1 MYALFLLWHPVYAT
15 KCNTHVYN
23 EFSFGGYVFYIFA
36 LSVLYNGEFEHDF
49 HSHDCNRKRV
59 HPIKLLF
66 SQTFILLDGYYNV
79 SMVQKKGHFDRWNIH
94 VIILMM

>member
-1 MYALFLLWHPVYAT
+1 MHYFCYGIQFMPRSVIHMYIMNLALVDMFFT
-15 KCNTHVYN
+15 
-23 EFSFGGYVFYIFA
+23 YIFA

-79 SMVQKKGHFDRWNIH
+79 SMVQKKRSF
-94 VIILMM
+94 

>member
-1 MYALFLLWHPVYAT
+1 MPHSVIHMYIMNLALVDMF
-15 KCNTHVYN
+15 
-23 EFSFGGYVFYIFA
+23 FYIFA

-66 SQTFILLDGYYNV
+66 SQTFILRWILQCLNGTWNLK
-79 SMVQKKGHFDRWNIH
+79 KKGHFDRWNIH

>member
-1 MYALFLLWHPVYAT
+1 MPRSVIHMYIMNLALVDMF
-15 KCNTHVYN
+15 
-23 EFSFGGYVFYIFA
+23 FYIFA

>member
-1 MYALFLLWHPVYAT
+1 MHYFCYGIQFMPRRVIHMYIMNLALVDMF
-15 KCNTHVYN
+15 
-23 EFSFGGYVFYIFA
+23 FYIFA

-49 HSHDCNRKRV
+49 HSHDCDRKRV

-79 SMVQKKGHFDRWNIH
+79 SMVQKK
-94 VIILMM
+94 VILTDGTYM

>member
-1 MYALFLLWHPVYAT
+1 MPRSVIHMYIMNLALVDMF
-15 KCNTHVYN
+15 
-23 EFSFGGYVFYIFA
+23 FYIFA

-79 SMVQKKGHFDRWNIH
+79 SMVQKK
-94 VIILMM
+94 VILTDGTYM

>member
-1 MYALFLLWHPVYAT
+1 MVHMYIMNLALVDMF
-15 KCNTHVYN
+15 
-23 EFSFGGYVFYIFA
+23 FYIFA

-59 HPIKLLF
+59 HSIKLLF

-79 SMVQKKGHFDRWNIH
+79 SMVQKK
-94 VIILMM
+94 VILTDGTYM

>member
-1 MYALFLLWHPVYAT
+1 MPRSVIHMYIMNLALVDMF
-15 KCNTHVYN
+15 
-23 EFSFGGYVFYIFA
+23 FYIFA

-79 SMVQKKGHFDRWNIH
+79 SMVQKKRSF
-94 VIILMM
+94 

>member
-1 MYALFLLWHPVYAT
+1 MYIMNLALVDMF
-15 KCNTHVYN
+15 
-23 EFSFGGYVFYIFA
+23 FYIFA

-79 SMVQKKGHFDRWNIH
+79 SMVQKK
-94 VIILMM
+94 VILTDGTYM

>member
-1 MYALFLLWHPVYAT
+1 MPRSVIHMYIMNLALVDMF
-15 KCNTHVYN
+15 
-23 EFSFGGYVFYIFA
+23 FYIFA

-49 HSHDCNRKRV
+49 HSHDCDRKRV